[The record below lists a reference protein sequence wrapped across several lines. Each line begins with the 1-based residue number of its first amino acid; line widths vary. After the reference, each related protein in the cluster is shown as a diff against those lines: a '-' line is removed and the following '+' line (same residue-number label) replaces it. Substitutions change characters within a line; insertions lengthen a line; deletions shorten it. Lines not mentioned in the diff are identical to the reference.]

1 MSKARKAKPAPTTT
15 AADDVLSEGDMAEV
29 QRVAVREAK
38 AGNMQATA
46 IVERMHRRRRR
57 TVPLDLPP
65 VDDAAGLAA
74 AQSEVIAAAAR
85 GLITP
90 HEGIAYATML
100 EYRRRA
106 LDTVEYEARLME
118 IEETNAERARREA
131 ATKDGERG

>member
-1 MSKARKAKPAPTTT
+1 
-15 AADDVLSEGDMAEV
+15 
-29 QRVAVREAK
+29 
-38 AGNMQATA
+38 
-46 IVERMHRRRRR
+46 MHRRRRR

-100 EYRRRA
+100 EYLRRA

>member
-1 MSKARKAKPAPTTT
+1 MSKARKVKHMPTTT
-15 AADDVLSEGDMAEV
+15 TAEDVLSEDDMAEV
-29 QRVAVREAK
+29 QRVAIREAK

-118 IEETNAERARREA
+118 IEETNAERARRDA